1 MRTEKSGSL
10 RYIDNKFSDPIRAL
24 ALPAVSVQIAD
35 RHDLQ
40 RLLLNGPHQIDL
52 WLQLVESSRGE
63 QEQERAPIPLIVV
76 ARHTAKAIAKS
87 TDQRRA
93 TASSVTSS
101 GVGLSPGS
109 TRPSQLRFHPDGS
122 SEAQSELSLVVA
134 ELLDLA
140 QTNQHP
146 VILDSLVFAL
156 VEPLSPQ
163 QPAEAAYGLRHWAC
177 KQERLVVAAV
187 ALAEQVVNHLLK
199 LDLLGRMLFSL
210 NWLADLG
217 LQLIQLCQIK
227 CNQSCSWIIQVSG
240 SQLLSIQVGIYLTS
254 EVGC

>member
-1 MRTEKSGSL
+1 MAHIRLIFGCSL
-10 RYIDNKFSDPIRAL
+10 LRA
-24 ALPAVSVQIAD
+24 A
-35 RHDLQ
+35 
-40 RLLLNGPHQIDL
+40 G
-52 WLQLVESSRGE
+52 ESRSK
-63 QEQERAPIPLIVV
+63 RAPRPLIVV
-76 ARHTAKAIAKS
+76 ARHTAKAVAKS

-93 TASSVTSS
+93 TAYSVPSS

-109 TRPSQLRFHPDGS
+109 TRPNQLRFHPDGS

-134 ELLDLA
+134 NLLDLA
-140 QTNQHP
+140 QTNLQP

-156 VEPLSPQ
+156 AEPLSPQ

-177 KQERLVVAAV
+177 KQERFVVAAV
-187 ALAEQVVNHLLK
+187 ALAEQAVNHLPS

-210 NWLADLG
+210 DWLADLG
-217 LQLIQLCQIK
+217 LRLVQLCQIQ

-240 SQLLSIQVGIYLTS
+240 SKLLGLEVEDCLTS